1 MPADRGVP
9 RHDAGPLDWLTFE
22 QSGVVTSRQAV
33 DALGRGAVRGRL
45 RSGAWRSICRGVV
58 STTNGR
64 LDHDQQ
70 IWVAVLAAGRG
81 AVLGGAT
88 ALGEAG
94 VRGLRS
100 GSLQIVVP
108 AARRASS
115 ALPRLP
121 PDMPAVRVR
130 RTTIL
135 PDEHLQIGRPPRT
148 TVARSVVDAA
158 AWARSD
164 DEARTVL
171 AATCQQRLVLPAAI
185 EQVLTLLPRIRRR
198 GLIRTTVADI
208 AGGAQALSEI
218 DLLAL
223 CRRYRLPLPDL
234 QERRRDA
241 AGRHRFL
248 DAYWREWHVHAEVD
262 GAHHM
267 DVRHWADDMRRQ
279 NEIWIAG
286 DVILRFPAWVI
297 RARPAEVAEQLRR
310 ALLAGG
316 WK

>member
-1 MPADRGVP
+1 MSA
-9 RHDAGPLDWLTFE
+9 
-22 QSGVVTSRQAV
+22 
-33 DALGRGAVRGRL
+33 
-45 RSGAWRSICRGVV
+45 
-58 STTNGR
+58 TNGR
-64 LDHDQQ
+64 LDRDQQ
-70 IWVAVLAAGRG
+70 IWVAVLAAGPG

-88 ALGEAG
+88 ALTAAG

-100 GSLQIVVP
+100 DPLEVVIP
-108 AARRASS
+108 ADRRASS
-115 ALPRLP
+115 TLSCLPR
-121 PDMPAVRVR
+121 DMARVRIR

-135 PDEHLQIGRPPRT
+135 PAEHLQIGRPPRT
-148 TVARSVVDAA
+148 TVARSAIDAA
-158 AWARSD
+158 AWARTD

-185 EQVLTLLPRIRRR
+185 EQVLTLRPRIRRR

-208 AGGAQALSEI
+208 AGGAEALSEI

-223 CRRYRLPLPDL
+223 CRRYGLPLPDL

-248 DAYWREWHVHAEVD
+248 DAYWREWHVHVEVD

-286 DVILRFPAWVI
+286 DMILRFPAWVI

-310 ALLAGG
+310 ALLAAG